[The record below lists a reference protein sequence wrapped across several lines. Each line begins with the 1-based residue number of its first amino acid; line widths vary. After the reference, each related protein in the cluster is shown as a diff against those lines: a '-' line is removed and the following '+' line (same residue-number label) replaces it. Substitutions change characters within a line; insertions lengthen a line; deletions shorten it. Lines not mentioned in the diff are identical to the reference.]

1 VEPNLSYLCRRS
13 LPLSED
19 AILKKWE
26 EQPMIKPRIEKVVV
40 NLSVGKSGEPLEKAS
55 KVLKELTNQTPVKK
69 KAKKSIRDFGLRKG
83 EAIACVVTLRRQPA
97 IDFLKKVLPV
107 VDNKIS
113 RSSFDR
119 QGNFAFGI
127 KEHIEIAGVKY
138 DPDVGIFGMDV
149 CVSVNRPGNRVKI
162 RRKHKNHVGSK
173 HLLTPEESIIFIKQ
187 TLGVEIV

>member
-1 VEPNLSYLCRRS
+1 M
-13 LPLSED
+13 SED
-19 AILKKWE
+19 AILKRWE
-26 EQPMIKPRIEKVVV
+26 TQPMLKPRIEKVVV
-40 NLSVGKSGEPLEKAS
+40 NLNVGKSGEPLEKAS

-69 KAKKSIRDFGLRKG
+69 KAKKTIRDFGLRKG

-173 HLLTPEESIIFIKQ
+173 HLLTPEESVIFIKQ

>member
-1 VEPNLSYLCRRS
+1 
-13 LPLSED
+13 LSEA
-19 AILKKWE
+19 AILKRWE
-26 EQPMIKPRIEKVVV
+26 EQPMLKPRIEKVVV
-40 NLSVGKSGEPLEKAS
+40 NLNVGKSGEPLEKAS

-69 KAKKSIRDFGLRKG
+69 KAKKTIRDFGIRQG
-83 EAIACVVTLRRQPA
+83 ESIACVVTLRKQAA
-97 IDFLKKVLPV
+97 IDFLKKVMPV

-162 RRKHKNHVGSK
+162 RRKYKARIGSK
-173 HLLTPEESIIFIKQ
+173 HLLTPEESAIFVKQ

>member
-1 VEPNLSYLCRRS
+1 ML
-13 LPLSED
+13 
-19 AILKKWE
+19 
-26 EQPMIKPRIEKVVV
+26 KPRIEKVVV

-69 KAKKSIRDFGLRKG
+69 KAKKTIRDFGIRQG
-83 EAIACVVTLRRQPA
+83 EPIACVVTLRKQKA

-107 VDNKIS
+107 IENKIS
-113 RSSFDR
+113 RSSFDK
-119 QGNFAFGI
+119 QGNFAFGL

-149 CVSVNRPGNRVKI
+149 CVTMSRPGYRVKN
-162 RRKHKNHVGSK
+162 RRKGKASLGSK
-173 HLLTPEESIIFIKQ
+173 HVLTPEEAVVFVKQ

>member
-1 VEPNLSYLCRRS
+1 
-13 LPLSED
+13 LSED
-19 AILKKWE
+19 AMFKKWE
-26 EQPMIKPRIEKVVV
+26 EQPMLKPRIEKVVI
-40 NLSVGKSGEPLEKAS
+40 NLNVGKSGEPLEKATR
-55 KVLKELTNQTPVKK
+55 VLKELTGQTPVKK
-69 KAKKSIRDFGLRKG
+69 NARSTIRDFGIRKG
-83 EAIACVVTLRRQPA
+83 EPIACTVTLRKQRA

-107 VDNKIS
+107 IDNKIS

-149 CVSVNRPGNRVKI
+149 CVTVNRPGQRVKI
-162 RRKHKNHVGSK
+162 RRKEKTHVGHS
-173 HLLTPEESIIFIKQ
+173 HVLTPEESVVFIRQ